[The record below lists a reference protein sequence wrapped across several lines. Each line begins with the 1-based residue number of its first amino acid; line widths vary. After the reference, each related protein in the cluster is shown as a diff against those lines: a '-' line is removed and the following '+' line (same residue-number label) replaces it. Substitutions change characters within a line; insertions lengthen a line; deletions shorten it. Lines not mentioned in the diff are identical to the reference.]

1 MSNTWVELD
10 RAVLEGN
17 LRALRRA
24 LSPKTEIV
32 FVVKANAYGHGMIE
46 VSRCAWTFGVR
57 WFAVV
62 HADEGIALRNALP
75 KARIVLLGAAHPAE
89 VPALL
94 RHRLIPV
101 IVDERH
107 ARALAAAARA
117 AGRKA
122 CLECHAKVDT
132 GMGRLGFAWPEAGRL
147 LPALARLPGLR
158 IAGLCS
164 HLAASSGPDKAF
176 SRRQLDRFRQV
187 VEACEVGGLRIPFQ
201 HVSNSGGILQDRAWD
216 LSAVRAG
223 ILLYGYAR
231 RQDEA
236 CRVRTRPFLHW
247 KTRVLQ
253 VKEVPA
259 GFPISY
265 DGTYVTRRL
274 TRIATLD
281 AGYSDG
287 ISRLLS
293 NKGCVLIGGRRCP
306 IAGRVTMNLVAVDL
320 GPRHDAKEWDE
331 AVLIGTQG
339 RESLWADEIAA
350 WRHSIAYEVLTDIRT
365 DDRRLR

>member
-10 RAVLEGN
+10 CAALEGN
-17 LRALRRA
+17 LRALREA
-24 LSPKTEIV
+24 LRPKTEII

-46 VSRCAWTFGVR
+46 VSRCAWTRGAR
-57 WFAVV
+57 WFAVAHV
-62 HADEGIALRNALP
+62 DEGVALRKALP
-75 KARIVLLGAAHPAE
+75 RAQIILLGAAHPSEAPLILRNRL
-89 VPALL
+89 VP
-94 RHRLIPV
+94 I
-101 IVDERH
+101 IVNERH
-107 ARALAAAARA
+107 ARSLAAAARA
-117 AGRKA
+117 TGRIA
-122 CLECHAKVDT
+122 VLECHAKVDT
-132 GMGRLGFAWPEAGRL
+132 GMGRLGFAWLEAGRL
-147 LPALARLPGLR
+147 LPELARLPGLR
-158 IAGLCS
+158 ITGLCS
-164 HLAASSGPDKAF
+164 HLAAASGFDKTF
-176 SRRQLDRFRQV
+176 SRQQIERFHLV
-187 VEACEVGGLRIPFQ
+187 VEACKVGGLAIPFQ

-231 RQDEA
+231 KEA
-236 CRVRTRPFLHW
+236 ESCRARTRPFLHW

-265 DGTYVTRRL
+265 DRTYVSRRP
-274 TRIATLD
+274 TRIATID

-320 GPRHDAKEWDE
+320 GPRHNAREWDE
-331 AVLIGTQG
+331 VVLIGTQG
-339 RESLWADEIAA
+339 RESIWANEIAG
-350 WRHSIAYEVLTDIRT
+350 WRRTIAYEVLTDIRAE
-365 DDRRLR
+365 DRRVV